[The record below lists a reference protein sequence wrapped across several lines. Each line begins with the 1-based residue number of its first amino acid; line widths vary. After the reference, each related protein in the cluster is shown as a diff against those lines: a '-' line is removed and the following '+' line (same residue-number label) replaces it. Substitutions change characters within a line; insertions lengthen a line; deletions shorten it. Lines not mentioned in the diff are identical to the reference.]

1 MVCATTDQDRLA
13 HKLICSHPTTT
24 AATLTA
30 PSQPSLGSSNI
41 VSQISST
48 FKDDLGLLYTA
59 APAQTVAFAAAALS
73 AITERKIRP
82 EPDKNLR
89 YAWEIVQKS
98 IIGSVHDALEN
109 DSSATMKSAIA
120 DELYMTVRDLFYSN
134 NEILNQTLRSN
145 VNLMLSDSARDSPD
159 NQSRLRSDK
168 CLGPRR
174 LSMAMAQSRG
184 YFVLE
189 SVLDLIGVLL
199 PDRKLALSKRNVF
212 VDALFP
218 ATVFGCSQSIK
229 ALLRESGTEWEP
241 VAAQIIQTLADFD
254 NSYPQPFHVTDLN
267 ATPQE
272 LPHVVNPLY
281 IDNNHFFVNYETGDG
296 VVDSYQVPF
305 LTLERISMSGS
316 AAQANVTVTMLLNA
330 PPTVGGVQARFLKD
344 VNYTF
349 SFALK
354 SSDRG
359 RFMKTLQ
366 QRGLKDKIGDAAER
380 KISLLVDG
388 SVSLEYPTSVQ
399 LPTTQKERIEKVE
412 QLWKDDDPDLEDESG
427 TGPTS
432 PLVNSDLK
440 ARLRTPTPPPAAAA
454 PTSNLSRELF
464 EGDLSE
470 LEEPEVPKSRAR
482 AANADTKPKPKP
494 KPKPKATA
502 NKARPEIAFA
512 SGLPASPSPP
522 PVKRKA
528 RKTAAPMRVESATED
543 EDGDEAA
550 EMTHRPPS
558 RAANLVEREKVLVP
572 SSSGPGRDDDDGD
585 GDFEPSQ
592 QPKKNPDISA
602 RSTRRTRGGAKKSV
616 AVVQEDKDDE
626 LPKAVT
632 EKKKERVPPKKVVG
646 ESKTVEEDE
655 PPRLA
660 KKKGADVEAQ
670 NKDTNDT
677 LAEPK
682 TRGKRTRAAAE
693 DKEERNAV
701 VEDSEPEAD
710 PVAVPAPAKRQ
721 RRLPDGAD
729 DSSTAVRRDSAAVF
743 GTATVPLPAK
753 RYGKKAGRT
762 SSPERA
768 APSGGD
774 DMDVDFDE
782 LPSAAPKPP
791 PKTKAKAQAKE
802 PVETEQE
809 AEPRTRRVAAMKGK
823 GGQATAPAPANKAK
837 VKAEKKPATK
847 RKAVVEV
854 ELDEEVA
861 EKKPATK
868 PNTVVETE
876 FDVDPPVK
884 VEKPSKLKKVI
895 TGVDDVASTNKVELK
910 TEAVVEVKQS
920 AKRRSAIIAKD
931 NALVAMSE
939 EEVPKS
945 AGAATSPLVAEK
957 SSDVAVEKPKVKPKP
972 KPLKPKKA
980 PWEDMHLRK
989 SDEIQPVSQDVV
1001 MNQSEPMEI
1010 EPVAV
1015 FEEYYEPVK
1024 GSDVASDPVEPPSD
1038 IQDQFSMAVDPIEP
1052 ALSMPPPEDVVP
1064 PAPPSPVVAPPS
1076 PVAVPVIR
1084 PVVPRSVAVPPPAA
1098 VSSSRLPLTNIPA
1111 AVSTPP
1117 VTRVQK
1123 SQLPV
1128 PVANLPTPPKAAAKQ
1143 HYIATPQM
1151 ESEPVAP
1158 PPVAKLPSLFRQP
1171 SPLKDVVQK
1180 SPHRV
1185 QRRFETSKQ
1194 DESPFPERTRHSV
1207 TFADSPS
1214 PVVVDPGYAPRGR
1227 TSHRYAPY
1235 EKEKVRESKRSKS
1248 PMSEMVHIL
1257 NEINEIVLQ
1266 RISQRFESVRHDV
1279 RVGRDNIL
1287 RDTAANLERNCVQCE
1302 KHFNIL
1308 VDIEDEYATY
1318 HRKIIAGFQDM
1329 QQTTAIMS
1337 KALGQVIQQHDRRTL
1352 AKKIPPTL
1360 FSLPSVVRNPVVL

>member
-1 MVCATTDQDRLA
+1 MDDVANALA
-13 HKLICSHPTTT
+13 KLSDAVSKHKKEPVRAAIDHPKSIL
-24 AATLTA
+24 AML
-30 PSQPSLGSSNI
+30 SISSSSSNI

-48 FKDDLGLLYTA
+48 FKEDLGLLYTA
-59 APAQTVAFAAAALS
+59 APVQTVAFAAAALS
-73 AITERKIRP
+73 AIPR
-82 EPDKNLR
+82 
-89 YAWEIVQKS
+89 
-98 IIGSVHDALEN
+98 SVHDALEN
-109 DSSATMKSAIA
+109 NPSTTMKSAIA
-120 DELYMTVRDLFYSN
+120 DELYMTIRDLFYSN

-145 VNLMLSDSARDSPD
+145 VNLMLSDSARDFPD

-229 ALLRESGTEWEP
+229 ALLQESGTEWEP

-267 ATPQE
+267 ATPHE

-296 VVDSYQVPF
+296 VVDSYQVSFP
-305 LTLERISMSGS
+305 TLERISMSGS
-316 AAQANVTVTMLLNA
+316 AAQPNVTVTMLLNA

-366 QRGLKDKIGDAAER
+366 QRGLKDKLGDAAER

-432 PLVNSDLK
+432 PLVNSHLK
-440 ARLRTPTPPPAAAA
+440 ARLRTPTPPPAPAA
-454 PTSNLSRELF
+454 PTSDLSRELF

-482 AANADTKPKPKP
+482 AAKADTKPKPKP
-494 KPKPKATA
+494 KPKAKATA
-502 NKARPEIAFA
+502 NKARPETASA
-512 SGLPASPSPP
+512 SGLPAIPSPSP
-522 PVKRKA
+522 VTRKA
-528 RKTAAPMRVESATED
+528 RKTAAPMRIESATED
-543 EDGDEAA
+543 EDEDEAA
-550 EMTHRPPS
+550 ETTHRPPS
-558 RAANLVEREKVLVP
+558 RAVNLVEREKVLVP
-572 SSSGPGRDDDDGD
+572 SSSGPGRDDDEGD

-616 AVVQEDKDDE
+616 AVDQDDE
-626 LPKAVT
+626 APEKVLT
-632 EKKKERVPPKKVVG
+632 EKKPPKKERAPPKKVVVEG
-646 ESKTVEEDE
+646 IPFEEDKPDE
-655 PPRLA
+655 PRFT
-660 KKKGADVEAQ
+660 KKKGVDVEAQ
-670 NKDTNDT
+670 SEDTNDKPT
-677 LAEPK
+677 GPK

-693 DKEERNAV
+693 VREERNAV

-710 PVAVPAPAKRQ
+710 PVPVPAPAKRQ
-721 RRLPDGAD
+721 RRLLDGAD
-729 DSSTAVRRDSAAVF
+729 DGSTAPRRNSAAVF
-743 GTATVPLPAK
+743 GTATVPLPTK
-753 RYGKKAGRT
+753 RYGKKTGRT
-762 SSPERA
+762 SSPERD

-774 DMDVDFDE
+774 DMDVNFDE

-802 PVETEQE
+802 PVETELE

-823 GGQATAPAPANKAK
+823 GGQTTAPAPANKAK
-837 VKAEKKPATK
+837 VKAEKKPVTK
-847 RKAVVEV
+847 RKTAV
-854 ELDEEVA
+854 ELERDEEVA
-861 EKKPATK
+861 DQKPATK
-868 PNTVVETE
+868 PKTVVESE
-876 FDVDPPVK
+876 FEADDIIVVDPPVK
-884 VEKPSKLKKVI
+884 VEKTSKRKKVI
-895 TGVDDVASTNKVELK
+895 TDVDDVASTDKVEPK

-920 AKRRSAIIAKD
+920 SKRKSAIIAKD
-931 NALVAMSE
+931 NAVVAMSE

-945 AGAATSPLVAEK
+945 AGAATSPLMAEK
-957 SSDVAVEKPKVKPKP
+957 SSDVAVEKPKAKPKP

-989 SDEIQPVSQDVV
+989 SDEIQPVSEDVV

-1015 FEEYYEPVK
+1015 YEEHYEPVK

-1052 ALSMPPPEDVVP
+1052 AFSMLPPDDVIP

-1076 PVAVPVIR
+1076 PIAVPVTRPAVPR
-1084 PVVPRSVAVPPPAA
+1084 PVPLPTA

-1123 SQLPV
+1123 SKLPV
-1128 PVANLPTPPKAAAKQ
+1128 PVANLNPPTPSKAASKQ

-1151 ESEPVAP
+1151 ESEPLAP

-1171 SPLKDVVQK
+1171 SPIKDVVQK

-1207 TFADSPS
+1207 TFAASPS
-1214 PVVVDPGYAPRGR
+1214 PVAVDSGRYAPRGR

-1235 EKEKVRESKRSKS
+1235 EKEKVRKSKRSKS
-1248 PMSEMVHIL
+1248 PMSEMVDIL

-1266 RISQRFESVRHDV
+1266 HISQRFESVRHDV

-1287 RDTAANLERNCVQCE
+1287 RDAAANLERNCVQCE
-1302 KHFNIL
+1302 KHFNVL